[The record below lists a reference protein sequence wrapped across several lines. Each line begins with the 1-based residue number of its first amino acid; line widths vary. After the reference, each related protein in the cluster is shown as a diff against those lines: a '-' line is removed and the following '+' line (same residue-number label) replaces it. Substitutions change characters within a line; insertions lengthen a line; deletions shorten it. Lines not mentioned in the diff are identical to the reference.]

1 MPASKYAHTRYQV
14 INSCLTSKVKKLWSS
29 SELLHKLEEHDIAVS
44 RRTLQTD
51 IETMRFDER
60 LGYYAPIA
68 FNKLRGGFYYDKDD
82 YSINTFSL
90 SPEEMGAL
98 VFAREFI
105 RPFLHLS
112 ALRKFEPLINKLMR
126 YAHATPPSSPLQILV
141 DEPNFGCDPTLVD
154 RLLTLMHEK
163 VACRI
168 AVSGLATGK
177 TEHLFFHPYWLHQ
190 VGDTWH
196 FGGRIDNGPASKIA
210 FFPLRQL
217 KSIVATHHEFIR
229 CEI

>member
-14 INSCLTSKVKKLWSS
+14 INSCLTNKVKKVWSTR
-29 SELLHKLEEHDIAVS
+29 ELLHKLEQLDITVS
-44 RRTLQTD
+44 KRTLHTD

-68 FNKLRGGFYYDKDD
+68 FSKLRGGFYYNRD
-82 YSINTFSL
+82 YSISVFSL
-90 SPEEMGAL
+90 SQEEMDAL

-112 ALRKFEPLINKLMR
+112 VLRKFEPVLNKLIMG
-126 YAHATPPSSPLQILV
+126 AHCPPPSTALPGIV
-141 DEPNFGCDPTLVD
+141 AETNFGCDESLVD
-154 RLLTLMHEK
+154 LLVTMMHEK
-163 VACRI
+163 VVCRI
-168 AVSGLATGK
+168 AINGLATGK

-190 VGDTWH
+190 VDNTWH

-210 FFPLRQL
+210 FFQLRQL
-217 KSIVATHHEFIR
+217 TGIVATHHEFIR
-229 CEI
+229 YEI